1 MLLPREEW
9 IFDVRKNVSS
19 RGASDFRRKG
29 LFLAPA
35 RRCMRQGKGKVF
47 DEIVCLGWTPN
58 ITNKLFHVIFLF
70 SRRDAAMDLLT
81 TLVFLRWGSRV
92 FFWDQWRRL
101 KFFIFRFLKYLR
113 IILLNYLKMYIYIF
127 FLHMPFQFLGL
138 LFIFRDISEISS
150 KYERNT
156 WAIWTSSK
164 VLKKY
169 RISSLSSFSYSCPF
183 NFFRHFLL
191 HLQDIVKMSH
201 LNVTSKKNRIFWS
214 IFLALSNSSLSYN
227 FWNCIIFLLYNIF
240 TNYPNIYKISKGF
253 ESFVTLLPRRNNSL
267 DYPFSNLSDTFIF
280 KIEEDFFKYSFLLFF
295 FY

>member
-1 MLLPREEW
+1 M
-9 IFDVRKNVSS
+9 N
-19 RGASDFRRKG
+19 FRRKKKRFFTWCKRLSKKG
-29 LFLAPA
+29 TLSGSCSTMHAP
-35 RRCMRQGKGKVF
+35 RKGKSF
-47 DEIVCLGWTPN
+47 RRDCLPWMDTEGN
-58 ITNKLFHVIFLF
+58 ITNKLFHVILF
-70 SRRDAAMDLLT
+70 SRRDAAIDLLT

-101 KFFIFRFLKYLR
+101 RFFIFRFLKYLR

-127 FLHMPFQFLGL
+127 FFLHMPLQFLGL

-240 TNYPNIYKISKGF
+240 TNYPNISKISKGF

>member
-1 MLLPREEW
+1 M
-9 IFDVRKNVSS
+9 N
-19 RGASDFRRKG
+19 FRRKKKRFFTWCKRLSKKG
-29 LFLAPA
+29 TLSGSCSTMHAP
-35 RRCMRQGKGKVF
+35 RKGKSF
-47 DEIVCLGWTPN
+47 
-58 ITNKLFHVIFLF
+58 
-70 SRRDAAMDLLT
+70 RRDCLPWMDT
-81 TLVFLRWGSRV
+81 EYHEQTLPRDPFLEEKCSDGSTYDACVSSMRIEGVFLRSV
-92 FFWDQWRRL
+92 E
-101 KFFIFRFLKYLR
+101 KIKIFYFSISK
-113 IILLNYLKMYIYIF
+113 IFANYSSELFKNVYIYF
-127 FLHMPFQFLGL
+127 FLHMPLQFLGL

>member
-1 MLLPREEW
+1 MESCRVPPSRSRAKNEAEPSHFHPFPFFSFSILPRRQLLALPTALEPPVSKQDLMLLPKEEW

-58 ITNKLFHVIFLF
+58 ITNKLFHVILF
-70 SRRDAAMDLLT
+70 SRRNAAMDLLT

-101 KFFIFRFLKYLR
+101 RFFIFRFLKYLR

-127 FLHMPFQFLGL
+127 FFLHMPLQFLGL

-156 WAIWTSSK
+156 WAIWS
-164 VLKKY
+164 
-169 RISSLSSFSYSCPF
+169 
-183 NFFRHFLL
+183 
-191 HLQDIVKMSH
+191 
-201 LNVTSKKNRIFWS
+201 
-214 IFLALSNSSLSYN
+214 
-227 FWNCIIFLLYNIF
+227 
-240 TNYPNIYKISKGF
+240 
-253 ESFVTLLPRRNNSL
+253 
-267 DYPFSNLSDTFIF
+267 
-280 KIEEDFFKYSFLLFF
+280 
-295 FY
+295 